1 MLTKVST
8 TLLCQDIMSLGDR
21 KLWLQDSQTDKG
33 CCNNSKQTKFR
44 RALRL
49 HNIRVILP
57 GNFQKMNKKKTN
69 WHLYENMQKKILSSN
84 NPEMVHV
91 YLEQHLSAVVRFPRT
106 KLIKSKIVLLSQNF
120 NLICTYKQMQ
130 IKKIPIYIYT
140 NDLISD
146 MYNTPFFSP
155 PQDNNVW

>member
-1 MLTKVST
+1 MTENCDCKIARQTKDAAT
-8 TLLCQDIMSLGDR
+8 IQ
-21 KLWLQDSQTDKG
+21 
-33 CCNNSKQTKFR
+33 SKQNSGWLSVYIISGFF
-44 RALRL
+44 
-49 HNIRVILP
+49 LP
-57 GNFQKMNKKKTN
+57 GNFQKMNEKKTY
-69 WHLYENMQKKILSSN
+69 WHLHENTCRKKYWGSN

-91 YLEQHLSAVVRFPRT
+91 YLEQNLSAVARFPRT
-106 KLIKSKIVLLSQNF
+106 KLIKSKIVLLSQDF
-120 NLICTYKQMQ
+120 NLICTYEQMQ